1 MREDE
6 VEALLRLDGA
16 GLRVGQEYAG
26 FVAEIRLPHDLD
38 TRNDL
43 LQTQHHYMFDE
54 RGLTRQEAIARVWQ
68 KYQQFMLGEHGQAA
82 LKALQDRNGQ
92 MLFRM

>member
-26 FVAEIRLPHDLD
+26 FRAEVRHPAVGGGD
-38 TRNDL
+38 TV
-43 LQTQHHYMFDE
+43 MFT
-54 RGLTRQEAIARVWQ
+54 GQSPTRQEAIAIAWQ
-68 KYQQFMLGEHGQAA
+68 KYQQFMSTEVGRAHLSDH
-82 LKALQDRNGQ
+82 NGQ